1 MAAHEALQAL
11 EVMSTALLKFLL
23 LQNQKSATDNF
34 SDLDVLDFE
43 SSTAVVLDIRLP
55 FPDREFE
62 LAQ

>member
-1 MAAHEALQAL
+1 MAAHEALQGL
-11 EVMSTALLKFLL
+11 EVMSTALSRFDL
-23 LQNQKSATDNF
+23 LQDQKSGADNF

-43 SSTAVVLDIRLP
+43 FSTAVVLDARLP